1 MTVVLENHIIFMVFE
16 SFLGP
21 VPLPLLAGC
30 FHFGVIF
37 TGCAASTQSPI
48 ACVCL
53 EEATG
58 ATFTSSALLCHIL
71 SVAAQRLPGAYR

>member
-21 VPLPLLAGC
+21 VPLALLAGC

-37 TGCAASTQSPI
+37 TGYATSTESHFSSFPFPV

-58 ATFTSSALLCHIL
+58 ATFSSSA
-71 SVAAQRLPGAYR
+71 